1 MTIIIDDRQETQY
14 QNQNIIY
21 NRSLKYIL
29 LIYYFIMFL
38 YFLEVK
44 MDGIL
49 TFLYIINLFVYMMKR
64 YLKLIVEMRQIC
76 QINILLQ

>member
-76 QINILLQ
+76 QINILL